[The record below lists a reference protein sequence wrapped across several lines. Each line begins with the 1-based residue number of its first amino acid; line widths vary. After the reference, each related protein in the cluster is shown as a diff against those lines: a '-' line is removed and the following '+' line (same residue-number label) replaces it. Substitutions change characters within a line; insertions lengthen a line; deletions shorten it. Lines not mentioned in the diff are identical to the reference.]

1 MDGPPPSSGWS
12 PTNPRMGNHQ
22 KEVHY
27 RLWFWHLYITHETN
41 TRWQLPWMFTQQ
53 NLGWSPIRRK
63 CTTDLEFGNYTLFTK
78 LTSGDKCHGWSPT
91 FPGRFTCQPRDG
103 HPPTK
108 GWSPLLALLGPVW
121 HHLAQVVHVWPHL
134 ASFGPVW
141 PHERSSIFRHCACL
155 HTWLC

>member
-1 MDGPPPSSGWS
+1 MVPHHPQDGHPPTQGWATTRRKCTVDFGFGTYTLLMKLTPGDNCHGCS
-12 PTNPRMGNHQ
+12 LNNSRM
-22 KEVHY
+22 V
-27 RLWFWHLYITHETN
+27 
-41 TRWQLPWMFTQQ
+41 
-53 NLGWSPIRRK
+53 RRK
-63 CTTDLEFGNYTLFTK
+63 CTTDLEFGTYTLFSK